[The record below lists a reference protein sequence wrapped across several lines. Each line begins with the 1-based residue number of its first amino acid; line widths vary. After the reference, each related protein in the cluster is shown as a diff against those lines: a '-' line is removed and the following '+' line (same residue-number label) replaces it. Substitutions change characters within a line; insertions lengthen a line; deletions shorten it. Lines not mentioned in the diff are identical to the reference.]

1 MRQLVYRVQPLP
13 AAMLPLVW
21 DFGQLDPTA
30 ENVYILQLLSQ
41 RLRESSKERAIAKTV
56 PIGEED
62 IKCIGNLLALSQG
75 FMRAQND
82 ECSFVSLRDI
92 ERVIQV
98 SEWFLRNSQLIFER
112 MRAKQLPGFDERYQ
126 ESAQMTL
133 IQKAIVLALCVCY
146 HSALKSKET
155 RQAYR
160 KLLIKVRLG
169 RFLFFRG
176 SVIESTTLP
185 ITLILE

>member
-82 ECSFVSLRDI
+82 ECSFVSIRDV
-92 ERVIQV
+92 ERVIKV
-98 SEWFLRNSQLIFER
+98 TSWFLKKRELIFTR
-112 MRAKQLPGFDERYQ
+112 MLNKRMDDFQTGILWLHFYFVLFYFQFSSRCFV
-126 ESAQMTL
+126 L
-133 IQKAIVLALCVCY
+133 IV
-146 HSALKSKET
+146 
-155 RQAYR
+155 
-160 KLLIKVRLG
+160 
-169 RFLFFRG
+169 
-176 SVIESTTLP
+176 SV
-185 ITLILE
+185 